1 MIESGSSCAITQDIV
16 IGGKVAFRTGERVT
30 VEQVVPNVQMPDNKY
45 VVFSIILRQRFQ
57 LKAEN
62 LYEMISEPPAFAPIP
77 PLPARGP
84 KKTVSPSGKAGP
96 PTDTKKVLIIVGLC
110 LVAMIS
116 VIVVIASIGNSSKE
130 SGNNPETA
138 PTVATTATPAVQK
151 TWQTVSTLS
160 GSSDR
165 RSESF
170 TLTGGDQKLV
180 YTVKVTNTEMPECAC
195 AIYVMAK
202 GTSLASDGG
211 VPEVMVDKAGSSD
224 TRLAKDPGDY
234 YLDISA
240 ANCQWTVSVQEL
252 R

>member
-1 MIESGSSCAITQDIV
+1 MIEPGSSCAITQDIV

-45 VVFSIILRQRFQ
+45 VVFSTILRQRFQ

-96 PTDTKKVLIIVGLC
+96 PTDTKKVLVIVGLC
-110 LVAMIS
+110 LVAMIA
-116 VIVVIASIGNSSKE
+116 VIVTIAGIGGSKE
-130 SGNNPETA
+130 SGNNSGTT
-138 PTVATTATPAVQK
+138 PTVAPPATPAAQK
-151 TWQTVSTLS
+151 TWQTVATLS
-160 GSSDR
+160 GDSNR
-165 RSESF
+165 RGESF
-170 TLTGGDQKLV
+170 TLLGGDQKLV
-180 YTVKVTNTEMPECAC
+180 YTVKVISTEITDCAC

-202 GTSLASDGG
+202 GTSLSSDGG
-211 VPEVMVDKAGSSD
+211 VPEVMVDKAESSD
-224 TRLAKDPGDY
+224 TQLANDPGDY

-240 ANCQWTVSVQEL
+240 TNCQWTVSVQEL

>member
-1 MIESGSSCAITQDIV
+1 MIESGSACAITQDIV

-96 PTDTKKVLIIVGLC
+96 PTDTKKVLVIVGLC
-110 LVAMIS
+110 LVAMIA
-116 VIVVIASIGNSSKE
+116 VIVVIASIGGSKE
-130 SGNNPETA
+130 SGNNSETT
-138 PTVATTATPAVQK
+138 PTVATPAVPAAQK

-160 GSSDR
+160 GDSNR
-165 RSESF
+165 RGESF
-170 TLTGGDQKLV
+170 TLLGGDQQLV
-180 YTVKVTNTEMPECAC
+180 YKVTGTDPVLC
-195 AIYVMAK
+195 AIYIMAK

-211 VPEVMVDKAGSSD
+211 VPEVMVDKTESSD
-224 TRLAKDPGDY
+224 TQLVEDPGDY
-234 YLDISA
+234 YLDVSA
-240 ANCQWTVSVQEL
+240 ANCQWTVDVQEL